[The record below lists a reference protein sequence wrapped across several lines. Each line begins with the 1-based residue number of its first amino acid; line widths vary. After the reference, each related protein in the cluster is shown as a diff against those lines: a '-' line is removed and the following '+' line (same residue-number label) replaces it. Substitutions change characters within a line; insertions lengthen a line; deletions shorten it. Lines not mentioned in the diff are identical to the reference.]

1 MSDKKIYSIL
11 GDSIS
16 TYGGYT
22 PLAYDFYDRYTC
34 AEAGIRSVEDTWWM
48 QVIRAAGGVLGY
60 NNSISGSTVAGD
72 VSLSGTSENRL
83 RSLAANGSP
92 DVIFL
97 YMGGNDWAYSVLP
110 EEFQDAYRRMLNRLR
125 LLYPD
130 AEIYCATLMRGQD
143 VDDPSMRFFNM
154 DACISP
160 RIYSG
165 IIRDCAIKAGAEV
178 IDLEKYQTE
187 YATIDG
193 VHPNLQGMQ
202 TIAELWIRELGLRPV

>member
-16 TYGGYT
+16 TYAGYT
-22 PLAYDFYDRYTC
+22 PLAYDFYDRYTS

-48 QVIRAAGGVLGY
+48 QVVRAADGILGY
-60 NNSISGSTVAGD
+60 NNSISGSTVTGD

-83 RSLAANGSP
+83 RSLADNGTP
-92 DVIFL
+92 DVILL

-110 EEFQDAYRRMLNRLR
+110 EEFEDAYRKMLNRLL

-130 AEIYCATLMRGQD
+130 TEICCATLMRGMD
-143 VDDPSMRFFNM
+143 AEDPSMRFFNT

-165 IIRDCAIKAGAEV
+165 IIRQCALKAGV
-178 IDLEKYQTE
+178 TVVDLEKYQTE
-187 YATIDG
+187 YSTMDG
-193 VHPNLQGMQ
+193 VHPDVKGMK
-202 TIAELWIRELGLRPV
+202 TIAELWIKELGY